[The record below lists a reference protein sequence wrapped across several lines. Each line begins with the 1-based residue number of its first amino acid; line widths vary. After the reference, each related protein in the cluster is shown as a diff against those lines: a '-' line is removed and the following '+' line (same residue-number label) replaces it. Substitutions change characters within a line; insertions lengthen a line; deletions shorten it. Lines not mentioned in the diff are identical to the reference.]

1 MRSTIKWR
9 KIRDKIKF
17 CSRLRKK
24 ELPML
29 EVAIMLEGQNGLTW
43 PRWQKIVRLVEEL
56 GFVGLYR
63 SDHFTN
69 MNPPDKESLELWVSL
84 TWLACNT
91 SRIEFGPLVTPF
103 SFRHPALTAR
113 MASAV
118 DDLSNG
124 RLTLGLGAGWQER
137 EHQLFGFDLLDVSSR
152 FDRLDEGLQVV
163 TQLLKKD
170 SPVSFSGKYFN
181 LRDAVI
187 LPRPQRSNGPRI
199 LVGGNGKIRTPGFV
213 AQYADE
219 WNAIFL
225 TPEKFK
231 ELNANLD
238 HRLEKEDRDP
248 KSVRRSMMTGCIF
261 ASSDSELQHKLETRG
276 RTLDQLHQQGIVAG
290 TSSAVKDQLRALELS
305 GLQRIMLQW
314 LDLDDL
320 AGLELLAKAVL

>member
-1 MRSTIKWR
+1 
-9 KIRDKIKF
+9 
-17 CSRLRKK
+17 
-24 ELPML
+24 ML

-43 PRWQKIVRLVEEL
+43 PRWQKIVRLVEDL

-91 SRIEFGPLVTPF
+91 SRIEFGSLVTPF

-137 EHQLFGFDLLDVSSR
+137 EHQLFGFDLLDVSAR
-152 FDRLDEGLQVV
+152 FDRFEEGLQVV
-163 TQLLKKD
+163 TQLLNSD
-170 SPVSFSGKYFN
+170 SPVSFSGKFYT
-181 LRDAVI
+181 LREAI
-187 LPRPQRSNGPRI
+187 LLPRPQRSGGPRI
-199 LVGGNGKIRTPGFV
+199 LVGGNGQNRTPKLV
-213 AQYADE
+213 ARYADE

-231 ELNANLD
+231 DSNTRLD
-238 HRLEKEDRDP
+238 EALKKENREP
-248 KSVRRSMMTGCIF
+248 KSVRRSMMTGCMF
-261 ASSDSELQHKLETRG
+261 AVNDSALQQKLDARG

-290 TSSAVKDQLRALELS
+290 AASEVKDQLHELESS

-320 AGLELLAKAVL
+320 ASLEALAKAVL